1 MTETGSLDHAR
12 LAKWGFL
19 VGFGLF
25 AIGGGGEIIGHAVLG
40 GLPAWEARLL
50 FDLEVIGL
58 LVGFFSP
65 IVFGIAL
72 PLIE

>member
-1 MTETGSLDHAR
+1 MARTRSIDHAR
-12 LAKWGFL
+12 YAKLGFL
-19 VGFGLF
+19 LGLSLF
-25 AIGGGGEIIGHAVLG
+25 VIGGGGEIVGHAVYG
-40 GLPAWEARLL
+40 TLPAWEATLL

-65 IVFGIAL
+65 LVFGVAL